1 VKSTLPRIIACAM
14 ASSVSVL
21 NQFTKFMKTG
31 NFYLNYSSCA
41 HDIYIST

>member
-21 NQFTKFMKTG
+21 NKFTKFMKTG
-31 NFYLNYSSCA
+31 NFYLNYSSHA
-41 HDIYIST
+41 RNVYIST